1 MVEKAQAYMRI
12 LLTEQ
17 LQLFQKDQTQGIF
30 TGTDGNQAMLQLPV
44 LSYLL
49 FPNTQLFKSQGNVFV
64 ELAAFRR
71 KCDPLVGAEKKS
83 AFQLL
88 LQIVHTACDIW
99 LVVMKSPCCLGKT
112 FILGY
117 KIKDPVVVVSDHV

>member
-1 MVEKAQAYMRI
+1 MVKEAQANMGI
-12 LLTEQ
+12 LLAEQ

-71 KCDPLVGAEKKS
+71 KCDPPCWSGEKECIS
-83 AFQLL
+83 AP
-88 LQIVHTACDIW
+88 APGC
-99 LVVMKSPCCLGKT
+99 SYSG
-112 FILGY
+112 
-117 KIKDPVVVVSDHV
+117 